1 MKENYF
7 YEGHIPSFS
16 IYIMKKM
23 FYNKEKESED
33 FHGNFNLYFCMYWF
47 DIFVF
52 GDTSNFVATGI
63 IILLVVGIFLLYIR
77 HKIKR
82 NMEDIQKDADTYFED
97 SRQIY
102 DDSVID
108 VEYSE
113 SDVHDEE

>member
-1 MKENYF
+1 METL
-7 YEGHIPSFS
+7 
-16 IYIMKKM
+16 IYI
-23 FYNKEKESED
+23 
-33 FHGNFNLYFCMYWF
+33 
-47 DIFVF
+47 FVCIGLIYLF
-52 GDTSNFVATGI
+52 LAILPILLPLVI

>member
-7 YEGHIPSFS
+7 YEGNIPSFS

-52 GDTSNFVATGI
+52 GDTSNFVATGNHHI
-63 IILLVVGIFLLYIR
+63 ACG
-77 HKIKR
+77 R
-82 NMEDIQKDADTYFED
+82 NFPF
-97 SRQIY
+97 IY
-102 DDSVID
+102 QA
-108 VEYSE
+108 
-113 SDVHDEE
+113 